1 MNKFRL
7 FLTLFLLSAMITACD
22 GTKPIPA
29 TETEKKSAYWEMK
42 SYIDSHLLKKVLP
55 HYFENLGDGEQPL
68 TPKDYKMLSF
78 SMNSRDRTNKTQVFE
93 KGLSYADKEPAFPT
107 VDPIVIRMKPVIN
120 ELMAAL
126 TEAYDYYDAKD
137 YVDDNFAKGKEL
149 HARIR
154 QAAAELYPIK
164 DEFDLAMNNLDTEL
178 RKVHLENYKDDK
190 QNIDYTR
197 LKFVVDAE
205 ALSAEL
211 ARQGITA
218 ANVLDLDMNAF
229 KPKYDVLVE
238 DFKILTQQY
247 QDISAKNSMD
257 KYKYEKFVEA
267 AKEVKA
273 AASEIVERVNKKEKV
288 KNIPSPND
296 YKAEHPSGTPEKF
309 SNKVAGLIRA

>member
-7 FLTLFLLSAMITACD
+7 FLTLILLSALITACD
-22 GTKPIPA
+22 GARPIPA
-29 TETEKKSAYWEMK
+29 TEAEKESAYWKMS
-42 SYIDSHLLKKVLP
+42 SYLNSHLLEKVLP
-55 HYFENLGDGEQPL
+55 HYFENLGGGEQPVMQ
-68 TPKDYKMLSF
+68 KDSGYKMLSF
-78 SMNSRDRTNKTQVFE
+78 SANSRNRTNKTEVFE
-93 KGLSYADKEPAFPT
+93 KSLSYADKEPAFPT

-126 TEAYDYYDAKD
+126 TEAYNYYDAKD

-149 HARIR
+149 HTRIR
-154 QAAAELYPIK
+154 QAAAELYPMR
-164 DEFDLAMNNLDTEL
+164 DEFKWAMNNLDTEL

-190 QNIDYTR
+190 QSIDYTR

-211 ARQGITA
+211 ARQGLTA

-229 KPKYDVLVE
+229 KPKYDVFVE
-238 DFKILTQQY
+238 NFRVLTQQY

-288 KNIPSPND
+288 KNNEN
-296 YKAEHPSGTPEKF
+296 KAEHPSGTPEKF
-309 SNKVAGLIRA
+309 SSKVASLIRA